1 MLTQTT
7 TESLETTC
15 PTVLFVDLDDTL
27 VKTDLLAEALVKAV
41 KQSPW
46 QLTKACSSLANGKAQ
61 FKSAVAELAVPDA
74 SLLPYRRDVIDLLNR
89 QHEAGVRLVLATA
102 SPRVWAKQIADHLGL
117 FDDVIAS
124 DEQDNMKGARKLQA
138 IREYASRTGHTSWA
152 YIGDSTADL
161 PIFEAADHSYLVTSS
176 SKLERRATSVADSR
190 LSVIRQ
196 SPSTWKDVVK
206 AMRPHQWVKNI
217 LVFVPLILAHA
228 FTMHQALAALA
239 AWFCF
244 SCVASG
250 VYLMNDMLDVE
261 SDRRHPKKSRRP
273 FASARLSLFS
283 GIPLV
288 AGLLTIGFA
297 TAIAALPLK
306 FVGLLGVYF
315 VLTTLYSTYL
325 KNKLILDV
333 MVLAGL
339 YTLRVIA
346 GGAAVD
352 VPVSEWLM
360 AFSIF
365 LFTSLAFAKR
375 YAELSRMRNDFNAQ
389 WTINANDNL
398 EVSAPQRNQQFLDSM
413 KLHGRSYRIEDIGLI
428 ESLGPTSG
436 YMSVL
441 VLALYISSP
450 QMATLYKHGWMI
462 WYVCPMLMYWITR
475 LWFVAKR
482 GKLNED
488 PIVFALRDGVSL
500 LTGGLVGIVMLIA
513 IAL

>member
-1 MLTQTT
+1 MLTQTSP
-7 TESLETTC
+7 ESLVTTC

-46 QLTKACSSLANGKAQ
+46 QLLHASTSLLQGKAQ
-61 FKSAVAELAVPDA
+61 FKAAVGRIATPDA
-74 SLLPYRRDVIDLLNR
+74 ALLPYRRDVIELLNR
-89 QHEAGVRLVLATA
+89 QHDAGVRLVLATA
-102 SPRVWAKQIADHLGL
+102 SPRNWAEQIANHVGL
-117 FDDVIAS
+117 FDDVLAS
-124 DEQDNMKGARKLQA
+124 DEHNNLKGERKLEA
-138 IREYASRTGHTSWA
+138 IREYATRTGHTSWA
-152 YIGDSTADL
+152 YIGDCSADL

-176 SKLERRATSVADSR
+176 SKLELRATSATESR
-190 LSVIRQ
+190 ISVLRQ
-196 SPSTWKDVVK
+196 PPASWKDVVK

-228 FTMHQALAALA
+228 FTVHQTFAALA
-239 AWFCF
+239 AWLCF

-273 FASARLSLFS
+273 FAAAKLSLAS

-297 TAIAALPLK
+297 TAFATLPLK

-315 VLTTLYSTYL
+315 VLTTLYSAYL

-389 WTINANDNL
+389 WTITGVDGFEDSSL
-398 EVSAPQRNQQFLDSM
+398 TRNQQYLESM

-513 IAL
+513 IAF